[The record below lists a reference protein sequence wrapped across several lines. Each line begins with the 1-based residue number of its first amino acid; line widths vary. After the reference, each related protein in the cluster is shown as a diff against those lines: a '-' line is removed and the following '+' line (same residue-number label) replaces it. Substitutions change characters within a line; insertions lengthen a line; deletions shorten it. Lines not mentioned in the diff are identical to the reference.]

1 LTAEL
6 SRDMARDSMKE
17 KRITAAEIA
26 KIAGVSRSTV
36 TGVVNDYSYSSDA
49 TKAKVREVIAEYG

>member
-1 LTAEL
+1 MTG
-6 SRDMARDSMKE
+6 RK

-36 TGVVNDYSYSSDA
+36 TGVINDYPY
-49 TKAKVREVIAEYG
+49 IAEKTKKKR